1 MAVRHTVEDGNVE
14 VHKGYKGGKT
24 GCGFDTSK
32 NPSHWV
38 NTYDRITCGK
48 NGCKN

>member
-1 MAVRHTVEDGNVE
+1 MAVKHTPTGV
-14 VHKGYKGGKT
+14 VHSGQKGGKT
-24 GCGFDTSK
+24 GCGDNTND

-38 NTYDRITCGK
+38 NTLSKVTCKK